1 MRAAA
6 KAMHR
11 RLLPFLLSVLA
22 TQALPAAA
30 GEPLGRLILTPAE
43 RQARDRQRQANPA
56 YLPANAGGERPLQTI
71 GELQSSSG
79 RHRRWQADGSDAAVA
94 PRLPVGDRLHPA
106 TGLHERLLGDGRLR
120 IRRPG
125 AADAPR

>member
-1 MRAAA
+1 MR
-6 KAMHR
+6 H
-11 RLLPFLLSVLA
+11 RLLRLLLPALLA
-22 TQALPAAA
+22 QALPAAA

-56 YLPANAGGERPLQTI
+56 YLPANEGRERPLHI
-71 GELQSSSG
+71 VGELHSSSG
-79 RHRRWQADGSDAAVA
+79 RHRRWRDDGSDGAVS

-106 TGLHERLLGDGRLR
+106 TGLHERLLGDGSLR

-125 AADAPR
+125 AADALR